1 MKFNY
6 KHLLSHLEKKP
17 TIDELSNTLF
27 QLGHENEFKNEI
39 FDLELTPNRGDC
51 LSLLGI
57 ARDLNYFYGHLNNM
71 KIYDGELDNFNF
83 DFKNHQPSACPQI
96 SFLYLEIES
105 VCKNYCNYLQSYL
118 DDLEINKVNFFTDIS
133 NYVSYELGQPSHC
146 YDFLSLSGP
155 IELNKLNGK
164 KRFTTLLNE
173 EIELNN
179 NDLVFSIHDEI
190 FNLAG
195 IMGGAGTKCSND
207 TKKVLVEF
215 AHFNPEDIIGRALKY
230 NLKSDA
236 AHKFERFVDPNIHD
250 LALRRFIKI
259 VQDHAN
265 LNEVKLYKYT
275 DNKSNRKILELSPS
289 KINGILGT
297 SASDIE
303 INKILSSL
311 SFEIQENKVSIPS
324 FRNDLTSANDISEEV
339 ARVIGYDNIASEK
352 FDLPK
357 QNKSLTKIDCLRK
370 ILNHNGFTEVIN
382 FQFSKE
388 KKDQSIS
395 IDNPLDINKSYLRTT
410 LKDSLTENLLFNERR
425 QKDSIKIF
433 EISDIYSI
441 NKQQNITVK
450 KYLGLI
456 ASGRI
461 ANNYKEFSKK
471 IDKNFIEEIF
481 MHVDI
486 NLEKYIS
493 NIDRKSLDTKKKD
506 DIFFIEVPLEEIET
520 RSNAEKFDYHDNNIL
535 QQRYQ
540 EVSDFP
546 SSNRDFS
553 FLVNDIETIN
563 RISEL
568 ISQFNSEILKDVFLF
583 DFYEDPSNNL
593 VKAAFRFI
601 FQGAFHTLT
610 DQEINKE
617 LEPLLSEILMLKNV
631 SIPGYKHESS

>member
-1 MKFNY
+1 M
-6 KHLLSHLEKKP
+6 
-17 TIDELSNTLF
+17 
-27 QLGHENEFKNEI
+27 
-39 FDLELTPNRGDC
+39 
-51 LSLLGI
+51 
-57 ARDLNYFYGHLNNM
+57 
-71 KIYDGELDNFNF
+71 
-83 DFKNHQPSACPQI
+83 
-96 SFLYLEIES
+96 
-105 VCKNYCNYLQSYL
+105 
-118 DDLEINKVNFFTDIS
+118 
-133 NYVSYELGQPSHC
+133 
-146 YDFLSLSGP
+146 
-155 IELNKLNGK
+155 
-164 KRFTTLLNE
+164 
-173 EIELNN
+173 
-179 NDLVFSIHDEI
+179 
-190 FNLAG
+190 
-195 IMGGAGTKCSND
+195 
-207 TKKVLVEF
+207 
-215 AHFNPEDIIGRALKY
+215 
-230 NLKSDA
+230 
-236 AHKFERFVDPNIHD
+236 
-250 LALRRFIKI
+250 
-259 VQDHAN
+259 
-265 LNEVKLYKYT
+265 
-275 DNKSNRKILELSPS
+275 ELSPS

-357 QNKSLTKIDCLRK
+357 QNKSLTKIDWLRK

-410 LKDSLTENLLFNERR
+410 LKDSRTENLLFNERR

-583 DFYEDPSNNL
+583 DFYEDPSNNR
-593 VKAAFRFI
+593 VKAALDSFFKEH
-601 FQGAFHTLT
+601 FTHSLT
-610 DQEINKE
+610 KKSI
-617 LEPLLSEILMLKNV
+617 KN
-631 SIPGYKHESS
+631 